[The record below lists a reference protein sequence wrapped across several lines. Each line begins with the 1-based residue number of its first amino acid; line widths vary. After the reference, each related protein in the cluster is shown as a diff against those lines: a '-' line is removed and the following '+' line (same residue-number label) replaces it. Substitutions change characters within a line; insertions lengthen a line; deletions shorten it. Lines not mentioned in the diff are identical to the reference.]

1 MKVIIDRKK
10 FFLTINLFFR
20 YIYFLSK
27 KASYTIIKIA
37 MPIKIK
43 TGNTSQNPI
52 IEDLVKVVAR
62 PTKKETAS
70 KHPRNVV
77 NFCILFITFFF

>member
-1 MKVIIDRKK
+1 
-10 FFLTINLFFR
+10 
-20 YIYFLSK
+20 
-27 KASYTIIKIA
+27 